1 MKLRIVPPLFG
12 LICAL
17 LMLGV
22 AMLLPAATILFPS
35 QKIVA
40 LIVMAMGISL
50 DVIAAIQFRKHATT
64 ISPFNPEKTVSVV
77 KNGVFG
83 ISRNPMYLG
92 MLLILIGI
100 GVFLGSPINIIVLIA
115 FVAAI
120 TSLQIKPE
128 EEVLE
133 AKFGSDYAAY
143 RYHVRRWI

>member
-1 MKLRIVPPLFG
+1 MKLRTVPPLFG

-22 AMLLPAATILFPS
+22 AMLLPAATILFPG

-40 LIVMAMGISL
+40 LIVIALGILL
-50 DVIAAIQFRKHATT
+50 DVIAAVQFRKHATT
-64 ISPFNPEKTVSVV
+64 ISPFNPEKTASIV
-77 KNGVFG
+77 KTGVFG

-100 GVFLGSPINIIVLIA
+100 GVFLGSPINIIILIV

-128 EEVLE
+128 EEILE

-143 RYHVRRWI
+143 RDNVRRWI